1 MKLQTVRVRRSRPST
16 LALALALM
24 LTMLFVYLASLSA
37 PSDGADDTVSAAA
50 PGSGEV
56 RMEGLTATF
65 ECEGRYENQLEA
77 RIAAARC
84 AQTGG
89 AGLILADASGY
100 AVIQDAVEASE
111 APEDALTLNADGL
124 TLRMNG
130 AASEIAALSDAV
142 AFLRAQA
149 TETGSLA
156 QSLERGDTDA
166 ASLRALMEIYRTQ
179 GTRVLTALE
188 TIESSSPV
196 VERLN
201 SAAGAALLRLND
213 AAENPAPGQLRLVHA
228 GACAEW
234 IGLLKDLK
242 AQI

>member
-16 LALALALM
+16 LALAMALM

-37 PSDGADDTVSAAA
+37 PSDGADGTVSAAA

-56 RMEGLTATF
+56 RMEGLTAAF
-65 ECEGRYENQLEA
+65 VCEGRYENQLEA

-84 AQTGG
+84 AQAGG
-89 AGLILADASGY
+89 AGLILADESGY
-100 AVIQDAVEASE
+100 SVVQAAVEASE
-111 APEDALTLNADGL
+111 APEEALTLNADGL
-124 TLRMNG
+124 TLRLNG
-130 AASEIAALSDAV
+130 AASQIAALSDAV

-149 TETGSLA
+149 TETGGLA

-179 GTRVLTALE
+179 GARVQAALE
-188 TIESSSPV
+188 AIEAPGPV

-201 SAAGAALLRLND
+201 RAVGAALLRLGD
-213 AAENPAPGQLRLVHA
+213 AAENPDPGHLRLVHA

-242 AQI
+242 AQV